1 MSDFLTQAG
10 QIAGALRFAL
20 SSASA
25 ETGAVGALAIRPLA
39 IAAAKLEA
47 DLLALLAAKSRDD
60 EGQRVGFLYADDRE
74 ILERDGRAFI
84 YAEPQT
90 FTVTTDP
97 GCVPVFARETP

>member
-39 IAAAKLEA
+39 ITAAKLEA
-47 DLLALLAAKSRDD
+47 DLLALLSAMERDKPR
-60 EGQRVGFLYADDRE
+60 QVGFMYADDQAQLQTVGRGFVY
-74 ILERDGRAFI
+74 LER
-84 YAEPQT
+84 QT
-90 FTVTTDP
+90 FTTHPDP
-97 GCVPVFARETP
+97 GCIPVFTRENAT